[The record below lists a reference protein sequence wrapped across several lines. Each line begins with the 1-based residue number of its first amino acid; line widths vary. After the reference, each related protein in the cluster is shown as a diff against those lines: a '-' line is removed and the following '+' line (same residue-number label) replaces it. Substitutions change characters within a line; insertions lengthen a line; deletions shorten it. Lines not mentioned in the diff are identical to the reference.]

1 MSIAHELKFS
11 EQINELLNKK
21 EKKYNRPSWNK
32 YFMDMCEL
40 ASKRSTCIRRK
51 VGCVIVKDNQVLA
64 TGYNGAPSHTEHC
77 LNIGCIREKLHIPS
91 GTMHEKCR
99 GAHSETNAI
108 SQAAKQGTSIEGS
121 TLYCT
126 TYPCSMCAKS
136 IINAGIIKIYYK
148 EGYPDE
154 LSKTLLEEAGIEVIH
169 FNE

>member
-1 MSIAHELKFS
+1 MSIDHEIKFA
-11 EQINELLNKK
+11 EQINKKLNKNNTQ
-21 EKKYNRPSWNK
+21 NRPSWDT

-51 VGCVIVKDNQVLA
+51 VGCVIVKDNQILA
-64 TGYNGAPSHTEHC
+64 TGYNGSPSNTNHC
-77 LNIGCIREKLHIPS
+77 TDIGCIREQLHIPS

-108 SQAAKQGTSIEGS
+108 SQAAKQGTSIKGS

-126 TYPCSMCAKS
+126 TYPCSMCSKS
-136 IINAGIIKIYYK
+136 IINSGIIKIYYK

-154 LSKTLLEEAGIEVIH
+154 LSKTLLNEAGIEVIH
-169 FNE
+169 YQK